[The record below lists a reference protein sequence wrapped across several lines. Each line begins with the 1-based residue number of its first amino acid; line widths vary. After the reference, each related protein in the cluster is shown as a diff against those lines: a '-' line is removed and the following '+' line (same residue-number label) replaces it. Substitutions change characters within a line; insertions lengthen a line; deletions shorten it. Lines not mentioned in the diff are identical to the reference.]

1 MLFHMP
7 PDDKFLNMRF
17 KCANFVFYSWVNSL
31 DGNFQCV
38 DPLMYAWKFH
48 TGMRVKLSQWNYDTR
63 SNISFPVSKI
73 YFKYLIVPIDFNND
87 QKIRVE
93 LFAILQSWLSA

>member
-1 MLFHMP
+1 MP
-7 PDDKFLNMRF
+7 PNDKFLSMRF
-17 KCANFVFYSWVNSL
+17 KCANFVTYSLVNSL

-38 DPLMYAWKFH
+38 DSLMYVWKFH
-48 TGMRVKLSQWNYDTR
+48 TDMRAKLSQWNYHTR
-63 SNISFPVSKI
+63 SKMSFSVSKI

-93 LFAILQSWLSA
+93 LFAILQSLLSA